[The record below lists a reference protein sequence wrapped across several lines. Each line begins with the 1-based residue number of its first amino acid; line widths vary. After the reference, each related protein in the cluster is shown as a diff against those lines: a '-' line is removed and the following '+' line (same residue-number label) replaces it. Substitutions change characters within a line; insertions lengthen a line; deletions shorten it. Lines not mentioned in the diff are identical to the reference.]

1 MQETDDHIGED
12 VAQFAGRGK
21 GKAWTLLEEFATRK
35 SNLQSF
41 SMPMDLSQQPRG
53 IRILQPYYRRQQHAL
68 LQRKMFTTTTVQR
81 FLPVM
86 ETLVSE
92 CYIGNLIL
100 TTILAAFQRDTDHY
114 GKRYRE
120 QSVVTLAWAVVTPL
134 KSQGNI

>member
-1 MQETDDHIGED
+1 MVDT
-12 VAQFAGRGK
+12 
-21 GKAWTLLEEFATRK
+21 
-35 SNLQSF
+35 
-41 SMPMDLSQQPRG
+41 G
-53 IRILQPYYRRQQHAL
+53 IYLTGDFHH
-68 LQRKMFTTTTVQR
+68 

-100 TTILAAFQRDTDHY
+100 TTILAAFQRDTDHN

-120 QSVVTLAWAVVTPL
+120 QSVVTLAWVVVTPL